1 MRCIAAD
8 ILHLRKEHIEM
19 YYSERT
25 FKRLIIAKEVTE
37 LMRKSQESDDTD
49 LKPLTFSEACEIM
62 KIDMLEQM
70 KENVEDIAFQHS
82 SD

>member
-1 MRCIAAD
+1 
-8 ILHLRKEHIEM
+8 M

-25 FKRLIIAKEVTE
+25 FKRLIITREVIDI
-37 LMRKSQESDDTD
+37 MRASRASDDSD
-49 LKPLTFSEACEIM
+49 LKPLSFSEACEVM

-70 KENVEDIAFQHS
+70 KENLEDISFQHS

>member
-1 MRCIAAD
+1 
-8 ILHLRKEHIEM
+8 M

-25 FKRLIIAKEVTE
+25 FKRLIITREVIDI
-37 LMRKSQESDDTD
+37 MRASRASDDSD
-49 LKPLTFSEACEIM
+49 LKPLSFSEACEVM

-70 KENVEDIAFQHS
+70 KENIEDIAFQHS

>member
-1 MRCIAAD
+1 
-8 ILHLRKEHIEM
+8 M

-70 KENVEDIAFQHS
+70 KENIEDIAFQHS